1 MVYRIMADANQQPLI
16 IDSIA
21 VKDGVFQ
28 MSGIIESPDINF
40 FSLQNIS
47 GNFPF
52 VLESGNIKVSLYKD
66 SLMSSKAL
74 GTVSNDDFMKY
85 KSETKVFVNSVNG
98 IGRELQQANISR
110 DSLLVADLQDQ
121 YKDVQNQIKNYE
133 ILFIKE
139 NPDSYVY
146 ALILERFVMTR
157 QISNEEAKP
166 IFDNLTARIKRVKR
180 V

>member
-1 MVYRIMADANQQPLI
+1 MMKKIIFLASTLIFLACSSNNKEFTIVASVDLKDGNMVYRIMADANQQPLI

-85 KSETKVFVNSVNG
+85 KSET
-98 IGRELQQANISR
+98 
-110 DSLLVADLQDQ
+110 
-121 YKDVQNQIKNYE
+121 
-133 ILFIKE
+133 
-139 NPDSYVY
+139 
-146 ALILERFVMTR
+146 RF
-157 QISNEEAKP
+157 
-166 IFDNLTARIKRVKR
+166 L
-180 V
+180 

>member
-74 GTVSNDDFMKY
+74 G
-85 KSETKVFVNSVNG
+85 
-98 IGRELQQANISR
+98 
-110 DSLLVADLQDQ
+110 
-121 YKDVQNQIKNYE
+121 
-133 ILFIKE
+133 LFQ
-139 NPDSYVY
+139 
-146 ALILERFVMTR
+146 R
-157 QISNEEAKP
+157 
-166 IFDNLTARIKRVKR
+166 
-180 V
+180 